1 MNVYR
6 PKYKDGNG
14 KTKLYSR
21 YRIDFIDGK
30 EIRRRLPAFSSKK
43 ESEKAG
49 EMIQWLMSSTGRT
62 LDPELQ
68 RWLEQIPKAM

>member
-14 KTKLYSR
+14 KTKLCSK
-21 YRIDFIDGK
+21 YRIDFIDRK
-30 EIRRRLPAFSSKK
+30 EIRRRLPAFAQKK
-43 ESEKAG
+43 ESEKAV
-49 EMIQWLMSSTGRT
+49 EMIQWLMSNTSRT

-68 RWLEQIPKAM
+68 RWLDRYRRP